1 MRGMF
6 VVAVMFFVCFF
17 SVADCF
23 AGVFGCGSGLGFAN
37 RRAQRVEARRS
48 ERVAFAGCAHEV
60 AGAHGKVY
68 QSPMYQGPAQGPVQA
83 PAKK

>member
-6 VVAVMFFVCFF
+6 VVAVMLILSLL

-23 AGVFGCGSGLGFAN
+23 AGVFGCAGGARFGFAN
-37 RRAQRVEARRS
+37 RRAQRVESRRS

-68 QSPMYQGPAQGPVQA
+68 QAPMYQA
-83 PAKK
+83 PIKK